1 MYILALLVKEYNRK
15 CKGVI
20 TMKTFEI
27 DKSDGKIESVSRT
40 IRLKGALFEELTLLS
55 EESGVSFNKIINQCV
70 TYALENMK
78 DKDE

>member
-1 MYILALLVKEYNRK
+1 
-15 CKGVI
+15 
-20 TMKTFEI
+20 MKNFEI
-27 DKSDGKIESVSRT
+27 DKSDGKIESISRT

-78 DKDE
+78 DKED